1 VPEKERIV
9 FEEIWN
15 HFEITPLMA
24 DLSLARCNVVRN
36 STIRSNGKI
45 IVSGNT
51 SDVVIE
57 KNLISNSDTGIQL
70 DKKPDYI
77 YLRLN
82 RFEKVDQP
90 VTGEGQDKALIL
102 TK

>member
-1 VPEKERIV
+1 LIGIWGNVDTLDKIKNNNKVPEKERN
-9 FEEIWN
+9 E
-15 HFEITPLMA
+15 
-24 DLSLARCNVVRN
+24 
-36 STIRSNGKI
+36 
-45 IVSGNT
+45 
-51 SDVVIE
+51 
-57 KNLISNSDTGIQL
+57 L

-90 VTGEGQDKALIL
+90 FTWEGQDRALIL